1 MPATA
6 SASPKQAPSEIK
18 KPSGKPSIGDMSVDE
33 LYQNYL
39 YGQRAMFGAGDFI
52 LGRGL
57 LDFVEAELKI
67 VGDVHDGAPRATIM
81 HRYMKG
87 ELTDGIIP
95 WEIGTIANEMRE
107 ACILGF
113 FTVLEVLRMK
123 ADGSAPSFE
132 VTEKTFVRGK
142 RNRLAE
148 GMLGP
153 FVFTRVRSE
162 PVVMCWACKAVHGLD
177 IVMALGE
184 KPSCP
189 ECGAKSTGPTEK
201 VSEGKDAQAPA
212 TKPRRD

>member
-1 MPATA
+1 MPATV
-6 SASPKQAPSEIK
+6 STSPKQAPK
-18 KPSGKPSIGDMSVDE
+18 PNVKPSVGDMSVDD

-39 YGQRAMFGAGDFI
+39 FGQRAIFGAGDFI

-57 LDFVEAELKI
+57 LDFVEAELK
-67 VGDVHDGAPRATIM
+67 VAGTAHEDAPRDTIM

-87 ELTDGIIP
+87 ELTEGIIP
-95 WEIGTIANEMRE
+95 WEIGTVPNEMRE
-107 ACILGF
+107 EAIFGF
-113 FTVLEVLRMK
+113 FTVLEILRMK
-123 ADGSAPSFE
+123 ADGSTPSFE
-132 VTEKTFVRGK
+132 ATEKKFVRGK

-162 PVVMCWACKAVHGLD
+162 PVVSCWACKTVHALD
-177 IVMALGE
+177 FVMALGD

-201 VSEGKDAQAPA
+201 VSEGKDAKAPA
-212 TKPRRD
+212 AKSSRN